1 MTFVAVRP
9 WRDHLRMALSD
20 DQLLDFDAGQ
30 YASYDEGKARDTLTG
45 RHGDA
50 YRAQLVAA
58 RWIEGW
64 RQRTLAED
72 PVAAGRA
79 EDWVRGWDD
88 ALREVVAHLRQGD
101 LIPGGILYT
110 DATGGWDEPR

>member
-1 MTFVAVRP
+1 
-9 WRDHLRMALSD
+9 MALSD
-20 DQLLDFDAGQ
+20 DQLLEFDSGQ
-30 YASYDEGKARDTLTG
+30 YASYDEGKAREALAG
-45 RHGDA
+45 EHGDA

-58 RWIEGW
+58 RWVEGW

-72 PVAAGRA
+72 PVGSGARS

-110 DATGGWDEPR
+110 DATGAWEEPR